1 MRQKEKQQNQ
11 VSPLWHLQVWH
22 LPQPTARA
30 HLLPLSSWE
39 SSSSSCWACLLQELW
54 MLYKTKRP
62 KKLFLFPLKTC
73 KNTTPN
79 LIYFFKMSTVAL
91 VWAAILLHHAVTKN
105 QNRRKFYTSS
115 SEGLNQTPFSQLP
128 LLSPYVSVLFL
139 PILFK
144 DLYKQYGICFRY
156 MFNISNGKVIWECFV
171 YHLINQPFSWS
182 LRQQPWYPKLS
193 NGLFAFSGDDNVL
206 SKAPGMVPNWTVRQ
220 TLNIACRQEN
230 L

>member
-1 MRQKEKQQNQ
+1 
-11 VSPLWHLQVWH
+11 
-22 LPQPTARA
+22 
-30 HLLPLSSWE
+30 
-39 SSSSSCWACLLQELW
+39 
-54 MLYKTKRP
+54 
-62 KKLFLFPLKTC
+62 
-73 KNTTPN
+73 
-79 LIYFFKMSTVAL
+79 MSTVAL

-220 TLNIACRQEN
+220 TLLIQHADRRIFKGCSSFSNINRSVKALQSHTIYFKQALIQLSLRVSSMLHWTSVIDKSSSQ
-230 L
+230 

>member
-1 MRQKEKQQNQ
+1 
-11 VSPLWHLQVWH
+11 
-22 LPQPTARA
+22 
-30 HLLPLSSWE
+30 
-39 SSSSSCWACLLQELW
+39 
-54 MLYKTKRP
+54 
-62 KKLFLFPLKTC
+62 
-73 KNTTPN
+73 
-79 LIYFFKMSTVAL
+79 MSTVAL

-193 NGLFAFSGDDNVL
+193 NGLFTFSGDDNVL

-220 TLNIACRQEN
+220 TLLIQHADRRIFKGRSSFSNINRSVKALQSHTIYFKQALIQLSLRVSSMLHWTSVIDKSSSQ
-230 L
+230 

>member
-1 MRQKEKQQNQ
+1 
-11 VSPLWHLQVWH
+11 
-22 LPQPTARA
+22 
-30 HLLPLSSWE
+30 
-39 SSSSSCWACLLQELW
+39 
-54 MLYKTKRP
+54 
-62 KKLFLFPLKTC
+62 
-73 KNTTPN
+73 
-79 LIYFFKMSTVAL
+79 MSTVAL

-171 YHLINQPFSWS
+171 HHLINQPFSWS

-220 TLNIACRQEN
+220 TLLIQHADRRIFKGCSSFSNINRSVKALQSHTIYFKQALIQLSLRVSSMLHWTSVIDKSSSQ
-230 L
+230 